1 MRMPPIPPSPGKKMI
16 NYIRLGGKNV
26 FVVAKYSFGENQSR

>member
-1 MRMPPIPPSPGKKMI
+1 MRMPPIPPGKKLI

-26 FVVAKYSFGENQSR
+26 LVVAKYSFGENQSR